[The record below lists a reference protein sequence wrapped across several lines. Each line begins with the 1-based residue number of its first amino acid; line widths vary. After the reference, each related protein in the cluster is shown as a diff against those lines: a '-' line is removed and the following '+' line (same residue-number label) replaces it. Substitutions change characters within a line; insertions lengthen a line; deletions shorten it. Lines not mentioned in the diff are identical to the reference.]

1 MEQKE
6 KGMAQKQQSN
16 SEKPAGRRRKKR
28 TRNGTSRAERWFY
41 RNRATVISV
50 GVVVVLFLWLYG
62 SRFVQIFRLMGQ
74 KRDLTAQLQQEKTRK
89 IRLDEEIRQINTR
102 HYTEYI
108 AHKNL
113 NLYYPEEKIIIRV
126 KTEAEAK
133 AQKAKKKRAEKA
145 KADQG
150 QAETQTHNEEE
161 QN

>member
-1 MEQKE
+1 
-6 KGMAQKQQSN
+6 MAQKQQSK
-16 SEKPAGRRRKKR
+16 SPKPAGRRRKKR

-41 RNRATVISV
+41 RNRATIISV
-50 GVVVVLFLWLYG
+50 GVVAALFLWLYG

-74 KRDLTAQLQQEKTRK
+74 KNDLTAQLRQEKTRK
-89 IRLDEEIRQINTR
+89 VRLDEEIRQINTR

-133 AQKAKKKRAEKA
+133 AQKAEKKKAEKA
-145 KADQG
+145 KADRE
-150 QAETQTHNEEE
+150 QAEAQTQNEED
-161 QN
+161 